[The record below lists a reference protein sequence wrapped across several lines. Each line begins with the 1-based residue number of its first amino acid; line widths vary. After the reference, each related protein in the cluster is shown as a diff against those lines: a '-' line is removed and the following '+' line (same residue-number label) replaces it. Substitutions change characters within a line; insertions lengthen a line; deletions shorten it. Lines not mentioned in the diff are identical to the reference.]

1 MSEINPND
9 FFNLDEA
16 GKMED
21 EPETPSNE
29 DNVYAEFESTLNLP
43 IGSTKDAIAASKQL
57 ISKTK
62 ALAVQADMVE
72 FQEHSIDNVDAED
85 INDEVLRKDRARIRR
100 EAHELYDMGKN
111 MLTYMYN
118 QLKSQI
124 DPGDKMWA
132 ACSSMISSVTKSL
145 ADLNK
150 MTKEF
155 REENDR
161 DIEKKIQS
169 GQIEANDNQEY
180 EFTPEQTNKIIA
192 QWTAENEKKIQDE
205 LKQLAAERGTMT
217 PGILENQSEEEPK
230 QIENK
235 G

>member
-1 MSEINPND
+1 M
-9 FFNLDEA
+9 L
-16 GKMED
+16 
-21 EPETPSNE
+21 
-29 DNVYAEFESTLNLP
+29 
-43 IGSTKDAIAASKQL
+43 
-57 ISKTK
+57 
-62 ALAVQADMVE
+62 E
-72 FQEHSIDNVDAED
+72 FQENSIDNRDAEE
-85 INDEVLRKDRARIRR
+85 INDDVLRQDRARIRK

-118 QLKSQI
+118 QVKSQI
-124 DPGDKMWA
+124 DPNDKMWA
-132 ACSSMISSVTKSL
+132 AVANMISSVSKSL

-169 GQIEANDNQEY
+169 GELDVNEQE
-180 EFTPEQTNKIIA
+180 FDFSPEQANKIIA
-192 QWTAENEKKIQDE
+192 SWTKQNEANILDQIKTE
-205 LKQLAAERGTMT
+205 VEEREMARIGVET
-217 PGILENQSEEEPK
+217 K

>member
-1 MSEINPND
+1 MSEINPNT
-9 FFNLDEA
+9 FFDIDAA
-16 GKMED
+16 GD
-21 EPETPSNE
+21 DASN
-29 DNVYAEFESTLNLP
+29 NVYAALEHTLNLP
-43 IGSTKDAIAASKQL
+43 IGSTQDAIAASKDL

-62 ALAVQADMVE
+62 ALAVQADMLE
-72 FQEHSIDNVDAED
+72 FQENSIDNRDAEE
-85 INDEVLRKDRARIRR
+85 INDDVLRQDRARIRK

-118 QLKSQI
+118 QVKSQI
-124 DPGDKMWA
+124 DPNDKMWA
-132 ACSSMISSVTKSL
+132 AVANMISSVTKSL

-169 GQIEANDNQEY
+169 GELDVNEQE
-180 EFTPEQTNKIIA
+180 FDFSPEQANKIIA
-192 QWTAENEKKIQDE
+192 SWTKQNEANILDQIKTE
-205 LKQLAAERGTMT
+205 VEEREMARIGVET
-217 PGILENQSEEEPK
+217 K
-230 QIENK
+230 QIEDK

>member
-1 MSEINPND
+1 MSDINPNS
-9 FFNLDEA
+9 FFDLDAA
-16 GKMED
+16 GD
-21 EPETPSNE
+21 DAGN
-29 DNVYAEFESTLNLP
+29 NVYAELEQTLNLP
-43 IGSTKDAIAASKQL
+43 IGSTQDAIAASRDL

-62 ALAVQADMVE
+62 ALSVQADMLE
-72 FQEHSIDNVDAED
+72 FQENSIDSRDAED
-85 INDEVLRKDRARIRR
+85 IDDDILRKDRARIRK

-118 QLKSQI
+118 QVKSQI
-124 DPGDKMWA
+124 DPNDKMWA
-132 ACSSMISSVTKSL
+132 AVANMISSVSKSL

-169 GQIEANDNQEY
+169 GELDVNEQE
-180 EFTPEQTNKIIA
+180 FDFSPEQANKIIA
-192 QWTAENEKKIQDE
+192 SWTKQNEANILDQIKTE
-205 LKQLAAERGTMT
+205 VEEREMARIGVET
-217 PGILENQSEEEPK
+217 K
-230 QIENK
+230 QIEDK

>member
-1 MSEINPND
+1 MSEINPNK
-9 FFNLDEA
+9 FFDIDAA
-16 GKMED
+16 GED
-21 EPETPSNE
+21 ASN
-29 DNVYAEFESTLNLP
+29 NVYAALEQTLNLP
-43 IGSTKDAIAASKQL
+43 IGSTQDAIAASKDL

-62 ALAVQADMVE
+62 ALAVQADMLE
-72 FQEHSIDNVDAED
+72 FQENSIDNRDAEE
-85 INDEVLRKDRARIRR
+85 INDDVLRQDRARIRK

-118 QLKSQI
+118 QVKSQI
-124 DPGDKMWA
+124 DPNDKMWA
-132 ACSSMISSVTKSL
+132 AVANMISSVSKSL

-169 GQIEANDNQEY
+169 GELDVNEQE
-180 EFTPEQTNKIIA
+180 FDFSPEQANKIIA
-192 QWTAENEKKIQDE
+192 SWTKQNEANILDQIKTE
-205 LKQLAAERGTMT
+205 VEEREMARIGVET
-217 PGILENQSEEEPK
+217 K
-230 QIENK
+230 QIEDK

>member
-1 MSEINPND
+1 MSEINPNT
-9 FFNLDEA
+9 FFDIDAA
-16 GKMED
+16 GD
-21 EPETPSNE
+21 DASN
-29 DNVYAEFESTLNLP
+29 NVYAALEHTLNLP
-43 IGSTKDAIAASKQL
+43 IGSTQDAIAASKDL

-62 ALAVQADMVE
+62 ALAVQADMLE
-72 FQEHSIDNVDAED
+72 FQENSIDNRDAEE
-85 INDEVLRKDRARIRR
+85 INDDVLRQDRARIRK

-118 QLKSQI
+118 QVKSQI
-124 DPGDKMWA
+124 DPNDKMWA
-132 ACSSMISSVTKSL
+132 AVANMISSVSKSL

-169 GQIEANDNQEY
+169 GELDVNEQE
-180 EFTPEQTNKIIA
+180 FDFSPEQANKIIA
-192 QWTAENEKKIQDE
+192 SWTKQNEANILDQIKTEVEEREMARIGVEN
-205 LKQLAAERGTMT
+205 
-217 PGILENQSEEEPK
+217 K

>member
-1 MSEINPND
+1 MTAINPNT
-9 FFNLDEA
+9 FFDIDAA
-16 GKMED
+16 GED
-21 EPETPSNE
+21 ASN
-29 DNVYAEFESTLNLP
+29 NVYAALEQTLNLP
-43 IGSTKDAIAASKQL
+43 IGSTQDAIAASKDL

-62 ALAVQADMVE
+62 ALAVQADMLE
-72 FQEHSIDNVDAED
+72 FQENSIDNRDAEE
-85 INDEVLRKDRARIRR
+85 INDDVLRQDRARIRK

-118 QLKSQI
+118 QVKSQI
-124 DPGDKMWA
+124 DPNDKMWA
-132 ACSSMISSVTKSL
+132 AVANMISSVTKSL

-169 GQIEANDNQEY
+169 GELDVNEQE
-180 EFTPEQTNKIIA
+180 FDFSPEQANKIIA
-192 QWTAENEKKIQDE
+192 SWTKQNEANILDQIKTE
-205 LKQLAAERGTMT
+205 VEEREMARIGVET
-217 PGILENQSEEEPK
+217 K
-230 QIENK
+230 QIEDK

>member
-1 MSEINPND
+1 MSEINPNT
-9 FFNLDEA
+9 FFDIDAA
-16 GKMED
+16 GD
-21 EPETPSNE
+21 DASN
-29 DNVYAEFESTLNLP
+29 NVYAALEQTLNLP
-43 IGSTKDAIAASKQL
+43 IGSTQDAIAASKDL
-57 ISKTK
+57 ISRTK
-62 ALAVQADMVE
+62 ALSVQADMLE
-72 FQEHSIDNVDAED
+72 FQENSIDNRDAEE
-85 INDEVLRKDRARIRR
+85 INDDVLRQDRARIRK

-118 QLKSQI
+118 QVKSQI
-124 DPGDKMWA
+124 DPNDKMWA
-132 ACSSMISSVTKSL
+132 AVANMISSVSKSL

-169 GQIEANDNQEY
+169 GELDVNEQE
-180 EFTPEQTNKIIA
+180 FDFSPEQANKIIA
-192 QWTAENEKKIQDE
+192 SWTKQNEANILDQIKSE
-205 LKQLAAERGTMT
+205 VEEREMARIGVET
-217 PGILENQSEEEPK
+217 K